1 MKRSKVKQAQYNRQH
16 RIYKYK
22 VIRQF
27 HEERGWS
34 IKDMC
39 SILKISRASYYKW
52 LNKKPMEDK
61 NSLLIKQIQEIC
73 EKNNRLF
80 GYRKMTMKINKI
92 SKKPVNHKR
101 IYRLMSLLDLQS
113 VYRPRKRYPK
123 NANKQQTAENVL
135 KRQFETSK
143 PNEVWVTDTTEIHI
157 PGLPKLYL
165 SSIVDL
171 YDRSIVSYKLSLRND
186 SRLVDETLKLALKN
200 NPGHVGMLHS
210 DRGFQYTR
218 PVFQKR
224 LEYLG
229 IQQSMSRVGHCIDN
243 GPMESIQGILKDMLK
258 ILYPNIETVAQ
269 VRKSVKETINYYMNE
284 YPQER
289 FHGLTASEVREAAKA
304 TDEPV
309 LYPIKENKRIKKY
322 WEGIDKKKASLIASA
337 IKEADL
343 Q

>member
-1 MKRSKVKQAQYNRQH
+1 VKRSKVKQAQYNRQH

-123 NANKQQTAENVL
+123 NANKQQTAKNVL

-143 PNEVWVTDTTEIHI
+143 PNEVWVTDIWI
-157 PGLPKLYL
+157 
-165 SSIVDL
+165 
-171 YDRSIVSYKLSLRND
+171 
-186 SRLVDETLKLALKN
+186 
-200 NPGHVGMLHS
+200 
-210 DRGFQYTR
+210 
-218 PVFQKR
+218 
-224 LEYLG
+224 
-229 IQQSMSRVGHCIDN
+229 
-243 GPMESIQGILKDMLK
+243 
-258 ILYPNIETVAQ
+258 
-269 VRKSVKETINYYMNE
+269 
-284 YPQER
+284 
-289 FHGLTASEVREAAKA
+289 
-304 TDEPV
+304 
-309 LYPIKENKRIKKY
+309 
-322 WEGIDKKKASLIASA
+322 
-337 IKEADL
+337 
-343 Q
+343 